1 MLGRLL
7 ASSWVPMGA
16 TAAVFLVLLGQDV
29 PVVDLGMFVAYVA
42 LTVALPGVFAWRLL
56 LRHLHTDTDE
66 PPTWFEDL
74 SLGTIF
80 GFGVQLPLYLLGVW
94 VGFPPIVWVL
104 PIVVLALG
112 TRGIGRM
119 VWALPTRS
127 ANPALSWG
135 LAVVIGYGLLWL
147 RHRFSV
153 SGQLSLPAN
162 RPPGLDETFHVALVG
177 ELSHRFPPEIPYLL
191 GTRLDYHWFVHA
203 QIAAGRWATGVDAQ
217 ALLRQLMP
225 ATLLTLTVLG
235 LGAVA
240 LRLTGRPVA
249 AFIAP
254 ALLVAGA
261 FHLFGPDYIRGS
273 VTEPFLIGR
282 YITSPSQS
290 YGVMMSMPA
299 LMLILEVLRPDRRA
313 TKMTWLTLA
322 AALLALSGSKATFLP
337 IFLCGA
343 IAVWAL
349 QLLWQRSI
357 DRRATLLVV
366 LLALVTVFA
375 QQVLFGGQTG
385 GMAVD
390 FFGTVEVTLRA
401 QGLQQTV
408 VSSTLMTAALLVG
421 WLLYGVGVVG
431 LALERRWR
439 DPRAIWM
446 LVCIPAGITVAFVFF
461 RIGLSQLWFQ
471 RSVAELVALVSAWGA
486 AWLLP
491 NPLPQRTAL
500 RLLAVA
506 CAAGL
511 GAFAVSVGVEAA
523 NDGASTA
530 TLGSLLLTT
539 LAPLVVVGGYV
550 LVRLRLGG
558 VGGHRRPGPTVCLAL
573 LLGLG
578 LTNVFAFFTTDTST
592 PRPLAKVPV
601 LFAAGGA
608 KAAEYIEAHSD
619 PDDVVATNMH
629 CRLPDARRC
638 DNRHFWL
645 SAFSQRRVVIEG
657 WGYTAATN
665 ENFVSG
671 QRNRTISA
679 PFPERRA
686 INDAAFERPSARSV
700 GRLVDTY
707 DVRWLF
713 VSTKYPADVDGLSQL
728 SPVLSEVFRN
738 NSYVV
743 FEVSD

>member
-1 MLGRLL
+1 M
-7 ASSWVPMGA
+7 
-16 TAAVFLVLLGQDV
+16 
-29 PVVDLGMFVAYVA
+29 
-42 LTVALPGVFAWRLL
+42 
-56 LRHLHTDTDE
+56 
-66 PPTWFEDL
+66 
-74 SLGTIF
+74 
-80 GFGVQLPLYLLGVW
+80 
-94 VGFPPIVWVL
+94 
-104 PIVVLALG
+104 
-112 TRGIGRM
+112 
-119 VWALPTRS
+119 
-127 ANPALSWG
+127 
-135 LAVVIGYGLLWL
+135 
-147 RHRFSV
+147 
-153 SGQLSLPAN
+153 SLPAN
-162 RPPGLDETFHVALVG
+162 QPPGLDETFHVALVG

-203 QIAAGRWATGVDAQ
+203 QVAAGRWATGVDAE

-225 ATLLTLTVLG
+225 ATMLTLTVLG

-249 AFIAP
+249 AIVAP
-254 ALLVAGA
+254 ALMVAGA
-261 FHLFGPDYIRGS
+261 FHLFGPHYPVES
-273 VTEPFLIGR
+273 VTEPFLMRR
-282 YITSPSQS
+282 YMSSPSQS

-299 LMLILEVLRPDRRA
+299 LMLILEVLRPDRPVA
-313 TKMTWLTLA
+313 KLTWLTLA

-349 QLLWQRSI
+349 QVLWQRRV

-385 GMAVD
+385 GLAVD
-390 FFGTVEVTLRA
+390 LFGTVEVTLRA

-421 WLLYGVGVVG
+421 WLLYGAGVVG

-461 RIGLSQLWFQ
+461 RTGLSQLWFQ
-471 RSVAELVALVSAWGA
+471 RSVAELVVLVSAWGA

-491 NPLPQRTAL
+491 NPLSRRTAFG
-500 RLLAVA
+500 LLAIAGVG
-506 CAAGL
+506 GL
-511 GAFAVSVGVEAA
+511 GAFTVSVGVEAVK
-523 NDGASTA
+523 NGAPVA

-539 LAPLVVVGGYV
+539 MAPFVLVGGYL
-550 LVRLRLGG
+550 LVRLRLGRAAG
-558 VGGHRRPGPTVCLAL
+558 YRRPGPTVCLTL

-578 LTNVFAFFTTDTST
+578 LTNVFAFFATDTST
-592 PRPLAKVPV
+592 PQPVAKLPV

-608 KAAEYIEAHSD
+608 KAAEYIEANSD
-619 PDDVVATNMH
+619 ADDVVATNMH
-629 CRLPDARRC
+629 CALPDDRRC
-638 DNRHFWL
+638 DNRHFWV
-645 SAFSQRRVVIEG
+645 SGFSQRRVVIEG
-657 WGYTAATN
+657 WGYTAVTN
-665 ENFVSG
+665 DKFVSD
-671 QRNRTISA
+671 QRNRTIPA
-679 PFPERRA
+679 PFPKRLA
-686 INDAAFERPSARSV
+686 INDAVFERPSARSV

-713 VSTKYPADVDGLSQL
+713 VSTKYPADVDGLSQV